1 MRRKRTRSDVSPR
14 GIQLQPLDVSPVYTY
29 NVLLLLA
36 ILYWPEEGT
45 ATAMYETIP
54 FGRGQ
59 CLNKSFILFFFFLE
73 VITTEGIFSITFFH
87 FILVASLTKQRN

>member
-59 CLNKSFILFFFFLE
+59 CLNKSFILFFFFRSNNNRRDIFNYVFSLYPRR
-73 VITTEGIFSITFFH
+73 VFDKTT
-87 FILVASLTKQRN
+87 